1 MNEMKEKGLQKAM
14 RLCSRSEKSALDIRQ
29 KLRQWDI
36 EKGLHEE
43 ILKELYKANF
53 LDDMRYAK
61 GYVHDKVYLNKWGK
75 QKVYFALKMK
85 EIPEHI
91 IEEAVATI
99 DQKRYEEGVLSLLK
113 NKEKSLKVA
122 SSYDKMAKLIRFGQ
136 SRGFT
141 MTEINKALNNII

>member
-14 RLCSRSEKSALDIRQ
+14 RLCSRSEKSARDIRQ
-29 KLRQWDI
+29 KLQQWNI
-36 EKGLHEE
+36 EKELHKE
-43 ILKELYKANF
+43 ILKELYAANF
-53 LDDMRYAK
+53 LDDMRYAQ

-85 EIPEHI
+85 EVPEHI
-91 IEEAVATI
+91 IEEAIATI
-99 DQKRYEEGVLSLLK
+99 DEQRYEEGLLNLLK
-113 NKEKSLKVA
+113 TKEKSLKET
-122 SSYDKMAKLIRFGQ
+122 SSYDKMTKLIRFGQ